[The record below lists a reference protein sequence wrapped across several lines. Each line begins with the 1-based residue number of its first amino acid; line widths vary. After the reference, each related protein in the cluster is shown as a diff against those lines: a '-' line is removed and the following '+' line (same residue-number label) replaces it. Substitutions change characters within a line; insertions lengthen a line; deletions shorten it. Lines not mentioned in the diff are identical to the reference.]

1 MRQKTGDYFYR
12 GKDYIESFCQKL
24 KEIGTEI
31 INYEEKEM
39 MPLTDE
45 EIKSYERQKACRIC
59 KGGFCY
65 DKNKEKECKLYQKVR
80 DHCHYTRKF
89 RGAAHSV
96 CNLCYKVPKKSPIV
110 IHNRSTYDDHFIIK
124 QLKDKFKGNFEC
136 LGENTEKYIT
146 FLVPI
151 KKEVTNDDDDEK
163 EDDMKEEE
171 EIDCD
176 SEGEVVIIKKEKV
189 SNSKKKK
196 TIMQK
201 IQFIDSYRLMP
212 SKLSDLVDNLSGIYD
227 KECKSCMERKKIV
240 LKCDYIGFRNNR
252 LYYKYKECR
261 TPCTKL
267 INEAIKNFP
276 NLHRFCNGDLDNFLL
291 LLGKGVYPYEYMDT
305 WENLIKPQSRLKK
318 LFTAN

>member
-110 IHNRSTYDDHFIIK
+110 IHNRSTYDDRFIIK

-171 EIDCD
+171 ENDCD

-196 TIMQK
+196 QSCKKYSLLIA
-201 IQFIDSYRLMP
+201 IDLCLANYQTL
-212 SKLSDLVDNLSGIYD
+212 LIIYQ
-227 KECKSCMERKKIV
+227 E
-240 LKCDYIGFRNNR
+240 F
-252 LYYKYKECR
+252 
-261 TPCTKL
+261 T
-267 INEAIKNFP
+267 IKNA
-276 NLHRFCNGDLDNFLL
+276 NHAW
-291 LLGKGVYPYEYMDT
+291 KE
-305 WENLIKPQSRLKK
+305 KK
-318 LFTAN
+318 LY